1 MNIMYLTDVGFDTPN
16 ANNRLIISMLQE
28 FMENGNNVYLV
39 QSHSTGIYED
49 VPEILKNNPNFFYDT
64 VKKKNVKKTDFVK
77 RYLNGIKYQ
86 FDAKKKWKK
95 KIQDIDVILLQSHY
109 TAWVAAYLL
118 KKYKIK
124 IFFNIYDIFP
134 GDAYINGNIKSKFI
148 YNCFSLLQKYLY
160 KKCDMFFTLTED
172 TKKTLVNLGVKI
184 NNISI
189 IPNWFDNKKIFEIP
203 ANKNRFIKKY
213 NLDFSKK
220 YIQYAGTIGV
230 SYDFGLI
237 LKLAKQL
244 SYRSDIIFQIVGEGL
259 FLEDIKKEAKN
270 MALTNVQFLP
280 WQSEEIISD
289 VYSAATLQIVPLK
302 RDVIKNSYPS
312 KILPLMGCS
321 RVPIISVEED
331 SFFYKEINEKKVGF
345 ACPSGDIDKLKEK
358 ILYLIDNPEVLE
370 EYQNNAYR
378 YVNEKFTSIENT
390 KKMLD
395 EFKKILRSK

>member
-1 MNIMYLTDVGFDTPN
+1 MNIMYLTDVGFDNPN
-16 ANNRLIISMLQE
+16 GTNRLIISMLQE
-28 FMENGNNVYLV
+28 FMEDGNNVYLV

>member
-1 MNIMYLTDVGFDTPN
+1 MNIMYITDVGFDNPN
-16 ANNRLIISMLQE
+16 GTNRLIISMLNE
-28 FMENGNNVYLV
+28 FMESGHKIYLV
-39 QSHSTGIYED
+39 QSHSTGRYDDIPLE
-49 VPEILKNNPNFFYDT
+49 LKNNKNLSYDI
-64 VKKKNVKKTDFVK
+64 VPKKNVPKNRFIQ
-77 RYLNGIKYQ
+77 RYLNGIKFE
-86 FDAKKKWKK
+86 FDAKKRWKA
-95 KIQDIDVILLQSHY
+95 KIKNIDIVLVQSHY
-109 TAWVAAYLL
+109 TAWCTIWLL
-118 KKYKIK
+118 RKYKVK
-124 IFFNIYDIFP
+124 IAFNIYDIFP
-134 GDAYINGNIKSKFI
+134 GAAYTNGHIKNKFI
-148 YNCFSLLQKYLY
+148 YNCFDILQKYIYIKSDLL
-160 KKCDMFFTLTED
+160 FTLNED
-172 TKKTLVNLGVKI
+172 TKKTLSNLGVQTNK
-184 NNISI
+184 ISI
-189 IPNWFDNKKIFEIP
+189 IPNWFDNKKVFEIP
-203 ANKNRFIKKY
+203 ASKNRFIKKY

-259 FLEDIKKEAKN
+259 FLENLKKEAKN
-270 MALTNVQFLP
+270 MSLTNVQFLP
-280 WQSEEIISD
+280 WQSEEIISN

-302 RDVIKNSYPS
+302 KDVIKNSYPS

-345 ACPSGDIDKLKEK
+345 ACPSGDINKLKEK